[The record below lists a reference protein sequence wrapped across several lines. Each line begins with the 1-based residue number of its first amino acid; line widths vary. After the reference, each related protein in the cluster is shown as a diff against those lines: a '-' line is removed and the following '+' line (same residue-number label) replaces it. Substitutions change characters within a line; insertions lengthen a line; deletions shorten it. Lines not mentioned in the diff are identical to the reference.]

1 MGLMDKARD
10 AAKKGADMAQR
21 GVEEAKTTGEKAMVK
36 RKATA
41 VAAELGDAV
50 YRQRNGEAG
59 LEPEVDR
66 LVDELRSL
74 RAELER
80 LHAEDA
86 PA

>member
-21 GVEEAKTTGEKAMVK
+21 GVDEAKTTGEKAMLK

-41 VAAELGDAV
+41 VAAELGDTV
-50 YRQRNGEAG
+50 FRQRSGEAG

-66 LVDELRSL
+66 LVGELGEL

-80 LHAEDA
+80 LHAED
-86 PA
+86 PAA